1 MYSLYDSLC
10 MPEADALHS
19 VMTKLK
25 LDQRCNK
32 IDLGVGIYKDATG
45 QSSVMRAVK
54 EAEHHLVEH
63 EHSKMYL
70 GLEGVAAFIE
80 NMSQLLCPKG
90 LDDRIAKIQTVGGT
104 GGIRLAIEMAFK
116 TNPDLTVYVGTS
128 TWPNHIGIC
137 QALAVNHVT
146 YDYINKDKQSINYE
160 SMFETIH
167 AARPGD
173 IIVLHGPCH
182 NPTGIDLSN
191 EEYLNIITL
200 ASNKGVIPLIDAAY
214 YGLGNALENDL
225 RLLNDALTICPE
237 AFLIMSCSKAFSL
250 YRERVGILFS
260 ATKNTA
266 TKHIVQASLE
276 KLARNNYSMPPSHG
290 AQCVATVLSNSSL
303 KKQWTDE
310 LDDMRNRV
318 LNIRESLYR
327 QANGNPVMQHLPHQ
341 KGIFSLLELTK
352 TNIDKLAKQYAIY
365 LPNSGRINIAGF
377 KQCDEP
383 VFIDAINNLE
393 NG

>member
-1 MYSLYDSLC
+1 
-10 MPEADALHS
+10 
-19 VMTKLK
+19 
-25 LDQRCNK
+25 
-32 IDLGVGIYKDATG
+32 
-45 QSSVMRAVK
+45 
-54 EAEHHLVEH
+54 
-63 EHSKMYL
+63 MYL